1 MSFFFNNFIFALRL
15 IKIKRQRSNGK
26 EYGVKEVVECLT
38 GVLFLHSA
46 KIFRVLRIMSVGF
59 LWIIGLENNI
69 SLFSILNFIGFLP
82 WRFGRFRFAR
92 FQFGTQSF
100 INC

>member
-1 MSFFFNNFIFALRL
+1 
-15 IKIKRQRSNGK
+15 
-26 EYGVKEVVECLT
+26 
-38 GVLFLHSA
+38 
-46 KIFRVLRIMSVGF
+46 MSVGF